1 LSSFLKISHPL
12 SANSDGASANIF
24 PCLSVAFLIYVRSIM
39 LAKVLSSAV
48 FGIDAYVV
56 EVEVDIAQGLPTFAT
71 VGLPEGAVKESKDR
85 VKAAVKNCG
94 YDFPSRRIT
103 VNLAP
108 ADIKK
113 EGAAFDLPMAIGI
126 LAATEVVQKEKLS
139 QYFILGELSLD
150 GQVKPI
156 KGTLPIAVTA
166 RDAELRGL
174 LLPRENSK
182 EAAVVKGINILPVD
196 TLSDCVQFLNGNLP
210 IDPVEV
216 DLDEIFKTEMNYP
229 VDFNDVK
236 GQEHVKRCLEVA
248 AAGGHNV
255 IMIGPPGSG
264 KTMLAKRLPTIL
276 PDMNFEESLETTKIH
291 SVMGLIP
298 LDSALIVTRPFR
310 SPHHTISD
318 AGLIGG
324 GQIPKPGEVSLS
336 HNGVLFLDELP
347 EFKKNVLEVMRQPLE
362 EEKVTIARAATSL
375 TYPARFMLVAA
386 MNPCPCGYYSDPNN
400 ECSCTIPQIQRYRSK
415 ISGPLMDRIDI
426 HIEVP
431 SVKYRDLA
439 SREAGKSSREI
450 KKRIDSARR
459 VQLNRFK
466 GLKIYCNAQMTN
478 RHIKKFCQ
486 IDEASQKL
494 LEMAIDKF
502 GLSARAYTRIL
513 KVARTIADLE
523 GQENVQ
529 PAHLSEAIQYRS
541 LDRTLM
547 A

>member
-1 LSSFLKISHPL
+1 MLS
-12 SANSDGASANIF
+12 
-24 PCLSVAFLIYVRSIM
+24 R
-39 LAKVLSSAV
+39 VLSSAV
-48 FGIDAYVV
+48 FGIDAYLI
-56 EVEVDIAQGLPTFAT
+56 EVEVDIAQGLPAFAT

-113 EGAAFDLPMAIGI
+113 EGTAFDLPMAIGI
-126 LAATEVVQKEKLS
+126 LAATETVQKEKLDD
-139 QYFILGELSLD
+139 YFILGELSLD
-150 GQVKPI
+150 GQVKPV
-156 KGTLPIAVTA
+156 KGILPIAVGA
-166 RDAELRGL
+166 RDARIKGI
-174 LLPRENSK
+174 LLPRGNSK
-182 EAAVVKGINILPVD
+182 EAAVVSGIDVLPLD
-196 TLSDCVQFLNGNLP
+196 TLSDCVEFLNGRLQ
-210 IDPVEV
+210 IEPVKV
-216 DLDEIFKTEMNYP
+216 DLDEIFKTETNYP

-248 AAGGHNV
+248 AAGGHNI

-264 KTMLAKRLPTIL
+264 KTMLAKRLATVL

-298 LDSALIVTRPFR
+298 SGSSLIVTRPFR

-318 AGLIGG
+318 AGLVGG

-347 EFKKNVLEVMRQPLE
+347 EFRKNVLEVMRQPIE
-362 EEKVTIARAATSL
+362 EERVTISRAATSL

-400 ECSCTIPQIQRYRSK
+400 ECTCTLPQIKRYRSK

-431 SVKYRDLA
+431 AVKYRDLA
-439 SREAGKSSREI
+439 SRDPGESSREI
-450 KKRIDSARR
+450 KKRVDQARR
-459 VQLNRFK
+459 IQLDRFE
-466 GLKIYCNAQMTN
+466 GMKIYCNAQMTN
-478 RHIKKFCQ
+478 RQIKKFCQ
-486 IDEASQKL
+486 IDESSQKL
-494 LEMAIDKF
+494 LETAIDKF

-523 GQENVQ
+523 GQGPIQ
-529 PAHLSEAIQYRS
+529 PAHLSEALQYRS
-541 LDRTLM
+541 LDRNLI

>member
-1 LSSFLKISHPL
+1 
-12 SANSDGASANIF
+12 
-24 PCLSVAFLIYVRSIM
+24 M
-39 LAKVLSSAV
+39 LARVLSSAV

-56 EVEVDIAQGLPTFAT
+56 EVEVDIAQGLPAFAT

-94 YDFPSRRIT
+94 YEFPSRRIT

-126 LAATEVVQKEKLS
+126 LAAMDVVQKEKLEH
-139 QYFILGELSLD
+139 YFILGELSLD
-150 GQVKPI
+150 GQVKPV
-156 KGTLPIAVTA
+156 KGALPISVAA
-166 RDAELRGL
+166 RDSNLRGL
-174 LLPRENSK
+174 LLPHENAK
-182 EAAVVKGINILPVD
+182 EAAVVKGIHVLPVR
-196 TLSDCVQFLNGNLP
+196 TLSECVDFLNGTLS
-210 IDPVEV
+210 IDPVDV
-216 DLDEIFKTEMNYP
+216 DLDQIFKTDLNYP

-255 IMIGPPGSG
+255 IMVGPPGSG
-264 KTMLAKRLPTIL
+264 KTMLAKRLATIL

-298 LDSALIVTRPFR
+298 TDNALIVTRPFR
-310 SPHHTISD
+310 NPHHTISD

-362 EEKVTIARAATSL
+362 EERVTISRAATSL

-386 MNPCPCGYYSDPNN
+386 MNPCPCGYYSDATK
-400 ECSCTIPQIQRYRSK
+400 ECNCTVPQIQRYRSK

-431 SVKYRDLA
+431 AVKYRDLA
-439 SREAGKSSREI
+439 SRDPGEPSREI
-450 KKRIDSARR
+450 KKRVDEARR
-459 VQLNRFK
+459 IQLDRFK
-466 GLKIYCNAQMTN
+466 GTKIYSNAQMSN

-486 IDEASQKL
+486 INETSQKL
-494 LEMAIDKF
+494 LETAIDTF

-523 GQENVQ
+523 GREDIQ
-529 PAHLSEAIQYRS
+529 PSHLSEAIQYRT
-541 LDRTLM
+541 LDRNLI